1 MCMRDYKFRRGQVWL
16 AKDAYK
22 STGRP
27 VVVLSADLINGSN
40 SQYVTVALCT
50 SNLSHKDLVGKVSYK
65 TYEGNVNLIQCDS
78 VTRMLKDDLVNY
90 LSTLDRELMDEVEN
104 ALMECLG
111 IKPIV
116 SKKVDLVEAK
126 NGGTDNSLELAGK
139 PGMTMTGGKKN
150 KAVADKLEAV
160 KKFLIEYKELG
171 AKECAEKMG
180 ISAGGVYSKVQ
191 YYKKKYPS
199 TVHDII
205 GLH

>member
-111 IKPIV
+111 IKPIT
-116 SKKVDLVEAK
+116 SKKVDLVEVVK
-126 NGGTDNSLELAGK
+126 SDTELTGK
-139 PGMTMTGGKKN
+139 QGMTMTGGKKN

-160 KKFLIEYKELG
+160 KKFLMEYKELG